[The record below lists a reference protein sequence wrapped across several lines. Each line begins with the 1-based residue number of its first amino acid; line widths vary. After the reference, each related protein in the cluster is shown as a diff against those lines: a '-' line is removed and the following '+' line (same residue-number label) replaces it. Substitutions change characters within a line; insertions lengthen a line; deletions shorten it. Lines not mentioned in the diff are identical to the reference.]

1 MATEET
7 KTAETKPAQP
17 TKGIDANTLANA
29 NASEIDPNA
38 LSIGDL
44 KNLSTIIDVAS
55 SRGAFRANEMA
66 SIGLIYNKLQAFL
79 NKTAPI
85 NPAQQQVM
93 GAVQPPTPDPVEVK

>member
-1 MATEET
+1 MAKEET
-7 KTAETKPAQP
+7 KTAETKTAQP
-17 TKGIDANTLANA
+17 AKGADVNTLV
-29 NASEIDPNA
+29 NASEVDPNA

-44 KNLSTIIDVAS
+44 KNLTTIIDVAS

-79 NKTAPI
+79 NKTAPV

-93 GAVQPPTPDPVEVK
+93 GAVQPPTPDITEGK